1 MSGNDDKKNNI
12 SDEELSL
19 ISIIANLENKLEELD
34 HNISL
39 LSKDNTFK
47 GMNSNSDKEI
57 FKKINE
63 VENNIS
69 RINKRISDIKEN
81 SDTDTYVSTMPS
93 RSRINL
99 NKRGYAAADNLRLK
113 RIESIEKKL
122 NDFIKEYNAGTNKS
136 TKYLDNSSYDDS
148 ESDVTIDDYYA
159 RSRGI
164 FFGFLFS
171 IVLIFLLIMV
181 STESYF
187 YFEFIRNLVWV

>member
-1 MSGNDDKKNNI
+1 MSGNDNKKNNI

-39 LSKDNTFK
+39 LSKDNAFEK
-47 GMNSNSDKEI
+47 INSDSNNVI
-57 FKKINE
+57 FKKIHE
-63 VENNIS
+63 IENNIS
-69 RINKRISDIKEN
+69 RINNRISNKKEN
-81 SDTDTYVSTMPS
+81 IDADTYVSTMPS

-122 NDFIKEYNAGTNKS
+122 NDFIKEYNAQTNKS
-136 TKYLDNSSYDDS
+136 AKYLDNSSYDGS
-148 ESDVTIDDYYA
+148 ESEVTLDDYYA

-171 IVLIFLLIMV
+171 IVLIFLLIIV
-181 STESYF
+181 STQSYF
-187 YFEFIRNLVWV
+187 YFEFIRNLV

>member
-1 MSGNDDKKNNI
+1 MSGNDNKKNNI

-39 LSKDNTFK
+39 LSKDNAFK
-47 GMNSNSDKEI
+47 KVNSNSDNEI
-57 FKKINE
+57 FKKIHE
-63 VENNIS
+63 IENSIS
-69 RINKRISDIKEN
+69 RINNKISNKKEN
-81 SDTDTYVSTMPS
+81 SDADSYISTLPS
-93 RSRINL
+93 RNRINF

-122 NDFIKEYNAGTNKS
+122 NDFIKEYKFGTNKS
-136 TKYLDNSSYDDS
+136 AKHLEKSSYNGS
-148 ESDVTIDDYYA
+148 ESEVTLDDYYA

-171 IVLIFLLIMV
+171 IVLIFLLIIV
-181 STESYF
+181 STKSYF
-187 YFEFIRNLVWV
+187 YFEFIRNLFWV

>member
-1 MSGNDDKKNNI
+1 MSGNDNKKNNI

-39 LSKDNTFK
+39 LSKDNAFEK
-47 GMNSNSDKEI
+47 INSDSNNVI
-57 FKKINE
+57 FKKIHE
-63 VENNIS
+63 IENNIS
-69 RINKRISDIKEN
+69 RINNRISNKKEK
-81 SDTDTYVSTMPS
+81 SDADTYVSTMPS

-122 NDFIKEYNAGTNKS
+122 NDFIKEYNAQTNKS
-136 TKYLDNSSYDDS
+136 AKYLDNSSYDVS
-148 ESDVTIDDYYA
+148 ESEVTLDDYYA

-171 IVLIFLLIMV
+171 IVLIFLLIIV
-181 STESYF
+181 STQSYF
-187 YFEFIRNLVWV
+187 YFEFIRNLV

>member
-1 MSGNDDKKNNI
+1 MSGNDNKKNNI

-39 LSKDNTFK
+39 LSKDNPFEK
-47 GMNSNSDKEI
+47 INSVSNNVI
-57 FKKINE
+57 LKKIHE
-63 VENNIS
+63 IENNIS
-69 RINKRISDIKEN
+69 RINNRISNKKEN
-81 SDTDTYVSTMPS
+81 SDADTYVSTMPS
-93 RSRINL
+93 RNRINL

-122 NDFIKEYNAGTNKS
+122 NDFIKEYNAQTNKS
-136 TKYLDNSSYDDS
+136 AKYLDNSSYDGS
-148 ESDVTIDDYYA
+148 ESEVTLDDYYA

-171 IVLIFLLIMV
+171 IVLIFLLIIV
-181 STESYF
+181 STQSYF
-187 YFEFIRNLVWV
+187 YFEFIRNLV

>member
-1 MSGNDDKKNNI
+1 MSGNDNKKNNI

-39 LSKDNTFK
+39 LSKDNAFEK
-47 GMNSNSDKEI
+47 MNSDSNNVI
-57 FKKINE
+57 FKKIHE
-63 VENNIS
+63 IENSIS
-69 RINKRISDIKEN
+69 RINNRIFNKKESSDV
-81 SDTDTYVSTMPS
+81 DTYVSTMPS

-122 NDFIKEYNAGTNKS
+122 NDFIKEYNAQTNKS
-136 TKYLDNSSYDDS
+136 AKYLDNSSYDGS
-148 ESDVTIDDYYA
+148 EYEVTLDDYYA

-171 IVLIFLLIMV
+171 IVLIFLLIIV
-181 STESYF
+181 STQSYF
-187 YFEFIRNLVWV
+187 YFEFIRNLV

>member
-1 MSGNDDKKNNI
+1 MRGNDDKKNNI

-47 GMNSNSDKEI
+47 GMNSNSDKVI

-63 VENNIS
+63 IENNIS

-81 SDTDTYVSTMPS
+81 SDADTYVSTMPS

-122 NDFIKEYNAGTNKS
+122 NDFIKEYNAGKNNS
-136 TKYLDNSSYDDS
+136 AKYLNNSSYDVS
-148 ESDVTIDDYYA
+148 ESEVSLDDYYT

-171 IVLIFLLIMV
+171 IVLIFLLIMF
-181 STESYF
+181 STKSYF
-187 YFEFIRNLVWV
+187 YFELIRDLV

>member
-1 MSGNDDKKNNI
+1 MSGNDNKKYNI

-47 GMNSNSDKEI
+47 KVNSNSDNEI
-57 FKKINE
+57 FKKIHE
-63 VENNIS
+63 IENSIS
-69 RINKRISDIKEN
+69 RINNRISNKKEN
-81 SDTDTYVSTMPS
+81 SDTDTYGSTLPS

-113 RIESIEKKL
+113 RIESLEKKL
-122 NDFIKEYNAGTNKS
+122 NDFIKEYKSGTNKS
-136 TKYLDNSSYDDS
+136 AKYSEKSFYNGS
-148 ESDVTIDDYYA
+148 ESEVSIDDYYVK
-159 RSRGI
+159 SRGI

-181 STESYF
+181 STKSYF
-187 YFEFIRNLVWV
+187 YFELIRNLV

>member
-1 MSGNDDKKNNI
+1 MSGNDNKKNNI

-19 ISIIANLENKLEELD
+19 ISIITNLENKLEELD

-39 LSKDNTFK
+39 LSKDNVFK
-47 GMNSNSDKEI
+47 KMNSDNDNII
-57 FKKINE
+57 FKKIHE
-63 VENNIS
+63 IENNIS
-69 RINKRISDIKEN
+69 RINDRISNKKEN
-81 SDTDTYVSTMPS
+81 SDIDSYVSTMPS

-122 NDFIKEYNAGTNKS
+122 NDFIKEYNSGTNKS
-136 TKYLDNSSYDDS
+136 AKYLDNSSYNGS
-148 ESDVTIDDYYA
+148 ESEVTLDDYYA

-181 STESYF
+181 STKSYF
-187 YFEFIRNLVWV
+187 YFELIRNLV

>member
-81 SDTDTYVSTMPS
+81 SDADTYVSTMPS

-122 NDFIKEYNAGTNKS
+122 NDFIKEYNAQTNKS
-136 TKYLDNSSYDDS
+136 AKYLDNSSYDGS
-148 ESDVTIDDYYA
+148 ESEITLDDYYA

-171 IVLIFLLIMV
+171 IVLIFLLIIV
-181 STESYF
+181 STQSYF
-187 YFEFIRNLVWV
+187 YFEFIRNLF

>member
-1 MSGNDDKKNNI
+1 MSGNDNKKNNI

-39 LSKDNTFK
+39 LSKDNPFEK
-47 GMNSNSDKEI
+47 INSVSNNVI
-57 FKKINE
+57 LKKIHE
-63 VENNIS
+63 IENNIS
-69 RINKRISDIKEN
+69 RINNRISNKKEN
-81 SDTDTYVSTMPS
+81 SDADTYVSTMPS

-122 NDFIKEYNAGTNKS
+122 NDFIKEYNAQTNKS
-136 TKYLDNSSYDDS
+136 AKYLDNSSYDGS
-148 ESDVTIDDYYA
+148 ESEVTLDDYYA

-171 IVLIFLLIMV
+171 IVLIFLLIIV
-181 STESYF
+181 STQSYF
-187 YFEFIRNLVWV
+187 YFEFIRNLV